1 MGVSGS
7 MPDGEFGS
15 NGIPHAFG
23 FFYRRILKDMERAPG
38 MTTLPIFIN
47 TFFPPN
53 QPTVGRVLSFG
64 RAVGRAI
71 GSYDEDLKVG
81 IAASGG
87 FSHFV
92 IDEDLDRRLIKAIT
106 ERDEEA
112 IRAEPESSFQS
123 GTSEIKNWIA
133 AMGATEGTGLEFDLI
148 DYLPCY
154 RSTAG
159 TGNAMAFGLW
169 K

>member
-1 MGVSGS
+1 M
-7 MPDGEFGS
+7 
-15 NGIPHAFG
+15 
-23 FFYRRILKDMERAPG
+23 
-38 MTTLPIFIN
+38 LPIFIN

-53 QPTVGRVLSFG
+53 QPPVKRVFEFG

-71 GSYDEDLKVG
+71 RAWDKNLRVG

-92 IDEDLDRRLIKAIT
+92 IDEELDQRLMRAI
-106 ERDEEA
+106 EKRDIGA
-112 IRAEPESSFQS
+112 LAAEPESSYQS

-133 AMGATEGTGLEFDLI
+133 AMGATEGTGLEFNLLEYI
-148 DYLPCY
+148 PCY
-154 RSTAG
+154 RSMAG
-159 TGNAMAFGLW
+159 TGNAMAFALW

>member
-1 MGVSGS
+1 
-7 MPDGEFGS
+7 
-15 NGIPHAFG
+15 
-23 FFYRRILKDMERAPG
+23 
-38 MTTLPIFIN
+38 
-47 TFFPPN
+47 
-53 QPTVGRVLSFG
+53 VLSFG